1 MHKEPTACAFIQLPG
16 GSQQQP
22 AATVLGITVTCRQIH
37 CETELMIFDL
47 NEFGGSHIWD
57 EVVFSN
63 FINALGQRPR
73 AAIKRWWVRAC
84 HLQCLE
90 SFDIPIS
97 KLEALE
103 TVIIQNR
110 TPSYGSTLDDQER
123 IKELIETQA
132 GRKLS
137 ISFEL

>member
-1 MHKEPTACAFIQLPG
+1 MHQEPVTCAFIQLPG
-16 GSQQQP
+16 GSRQP
-22 AATVLGITVTCRQIH
+22 AATVLGITLTCRQIRS
-37 CETELMIFDL
+37 ETELMVFNL

-73 AAIKRWWVRAC
+73 AAIKRWWVRTC

-90 SFDIPIS
+90 SFDILIS
-97 KLEALE
+97 KLKALE
-103 TVIIQNR
+103 AVIIQNR

-123 IKELIETQA
+123 IKGLIEEQA
-132 GRKLS
+132 GRTLT
-137 ISFEL
+137 ITFES